1 MADDEARF
9 PYNSQ
14 LDAFDLYHI
23 VQEETRPRRAPL
35 GPALP
40 ALGHA
45 TSGALGSA
53 ISKLLI
59 YPLDLVITRL
69 QVQAQFKQDGG
80 EKEEGGGD
88 DDDDAEYKD
97 IIDAARKIY
106 AREGGLPAFYSGV
119 AQDLVK
125 SVADSF
131 LFFLAYTF
139 VKSSRQARKADP
151 KKALPAFE
159 EIAVGMVA
167 GAFSK
172 FWTTP
177 VQNVVTRKQT
187 ASMVAARDRTSSSS
201 SASAQLGA
209 RDIARQIR
217 REKGVAGFWSG
228 YSAALILTLNP
239 AVTFLLHESLL
250 RVLVPRA
257 RRADPG
263 SRLTFL
269 IAALSKVVAST
280 ITYPVALAKTRTQV
294 SSQAPAAEEASEERP
309 LKAADGNSA
318 AAKRTKRAGRATIVG
333 SIVQIA
339 RREGVKGLYQGLG
352 GEVLKGFFSHGLTML
367 MKERIHVVVIQLY
380 YVILKALRRYP
391 SAQELAAEAKEEMKE
406 AVEAGREL
414 VGSASEKMAEAM
426 ERTST
431 QAGDVYGRSRE
442 RAVELVKREG
452 GKRED

>member
-1 MADDEARF
+1 
-9 PYNSQ
+9 
-14 LDAFDLYHI
+14 
-23 VQEETRPRRAPL
+23 
-35 GPALP
+35 
-40 ALGHA
+40 
-45 TSGALGSA
+45 
-53 ISKLLI
+53 
-59 YPLDLVITRL
+59 
-69 QVQAQFKQDGG
+69 
-80 EKEEGGGD
+80 
-88 DDDDAEYKD
+88 
-97 IIDAARKIY
+97 
-106 AREGGLPAFYSGV
+106 
-119 AQDLVK
+119 
-125 SVADSF
+125 
-131 LFFLAYTF
+131 
-139 VKSSRQARKADP
+139 
-151 KKALPAFE
+151 
-159 EIAVGMVA
+159 MVA

-391 SAQELAAEAKEEMKE
+391 SPQELAAEAKEEMKE